1 MSNNFDHYKSMYQD
15 LQNDLTTS
23 QRSNEFVKNNTLL
36 SVLNKLE
43 WLKENGGSID
53 HAIEAIKAMRK

>member
-43 WLKENGGSID
+43 WLKENGGNID

>member
-1 MSNNFDHYKSMYQD
+1 MYQD

-43 WLKENGGSID
+43 WLKENGGNID

>member
-1 MSNNFDHYKSMYQD
+1 MSDNFDHYKSMYQD

>member
-1 MSNNFDHYKSMYQD
+1 VSDNFDHYKSMYQD